1 MALQGGE
8 GIGVD
13 SARHEHNRQ
22 GRSMRRTAKR
32 RPVLPIVGAAL
43 VLAGLAST
51 GVRSTVG
58 VAAASSMTFSRQV
71 IVDQQR
77 PGFEPDIKVDPN
89 NASIYSSVPFGFS
102 TTESF
107 VWASRDHGN
116 SYQLTPGSLPIG
128 KPATCVG
135 GGDTDLLVD
144 PGSELYFSDLQGLT
158 NLSQSASADGG
169 ATWTTNCAG
178 APNSPVDRMWLAA
191 TGSLAGSDLNLYQDY
206 DAVASSSSTGN
217 ELVETVSHDGTTFAP
232 VINATPGVNCAG
244 GGLANCVTD
253 NEGISGNQVVDPA
266 TGNIFI
272 SHTDPTSSGAFVS
285 IGKVAPG
292 TLLGTTQATWHE
304 SPILNGSLCP
314 HSTCLNSGAA
324 EAITGENFASIARD
338 SAGYLYVAFAFAPI
352 SAGVQSG
359 AESIY
364 VVHSNQPATM
374 ATPDNTNLTW
384 SAPVNVSTN
393 QPSGS
398 TVGTNIF
405 PWITAGSDGR
415 VDVAWYH
422 TDEPSEAGIFG
433 AGGLN
438 SAEWSVELGQSL
450 DAHAGADYSTA
461 MVTEHPI
468 KYGQICTNGL
478 GCTTGGDRSLGD
490 FLQVTPDST
499 GAALVTYV
507 DDTSA
512 DTASGENAGT
522 VNVSRQ
528 ISGPSLL
535 SGNVPGVGTGPG
547 IPFDQVT
554 DPSGD
559 AFFSALGQHAAAG
572 DNLDLIGASLT
583 DGPGNTLVAKINVK
597 SLASLAVSP
606 TVGGPDA
613 SWIIRWTYV
622 TPGQTGNGHIYYAG
636 MDNAGTGTPTFFD
649 GDTSC
654 IPPPGNAADHCKY
667 MTFPQT
673 HGLAGTSGAYDAASG
688 VITMKVPLADVGS
701 PPTGATLYSVEAFSA
716 TSLNPQSSTTL
727 FNLTDAT
734 SPFDHVIGT
743 AATNVAESPLAVG
756 LVGVGLVTLGVAVA
770 RRRRG
775 KREAL
780 PIG

>member
-1 MALQGGE
+1 
-8 GIGVD
+8 
-13 SARHEHNRQ
+13 
-22 GRSMRRTAKR
+22 MRTSRNR

-43 VLAGLAST
+43 VIAGLAST
-51 GVRSTVG
+51 GVRATVG
-58 VAAASSMTFSRQV
+58 MAASSSITFSRQV
-71 IVDQQR
+71 VVDQQR

-89 NASIYSSVPFGFS
+89 NGTIYSSVPFGFS

-107 VWASRDHGN
+107 VWASHDHGN
-116 SYQLTPGSLPIG
+116 SYQLTPGGLPVG

-169 ATWTTNCAG
+169 TTWSTNCAG

-191 TGSLAGSDLNLYQDY
+191 TGSLGGSDLNLYQDY
-206 DAVASSSSTGN
+206 DAVSSASSGNN
-217 ELVETVSHDGTTFAP
+217 ELVETVSHDGTTFQP

-244 GGLANCVTD
+244 AGLVNCVTD
-253 NEGISGNQVVDPA
+253 NEGISGNQVVDP
-266 TGNIFI
+266 TSGNLFI

-285 IGKVAPG
+285 VGKVAAG
-292 TLLGTTQATWHE
+292 TLPGTTQATWHE

-314 HSTCLNSGAA
+314 DPTCLTSGGAA

-352 SAGVQSG
+352 TAGVQSG

-384 SAPVNVSTN
+384 SAPVNISNN

-398 TVGTNIF
+398 SIGTNVF
-405 PWITAGSDGR
+405 PWITAGNDGR

-422 TDEPSEAGIFG
+422 TDEASEAGVFG

-438 SAEWSVELGQSL
+438 SAEWSVELGQSV
-450 DAHAGADYSTA
+450 DAHGPADYSTA

-478 GCTTGGDRSLGD
+478 GCATGGDRSLGD

-499 GAALVTYV
+499 GAALVSYV

-522 VNVSRQ
+522 VDISRQ
-528 ISGPSLL
+528 ITGPSLL

-547 IPFDQVT
+547 IPVDQVT
-554 DPSGD
+554 DPTGD
-559 AFFSALGQHAAAG
+559 AFFSALGQHTAAG
-572 DNLDLIGASLT
+572 DNLDLTGASLT
-583 DGPGNTLVAKINVK
+583 DGPGNTLLATINVK
-597 SLASLAVSP
+597 SLSTLAVSP
-606 TVGGPDA
+606 TIGGPDA
-613 SWIIRWTYV
+613 SWIIRWTDV

-636 MDNAGTGTPTFFD
+636 MDNNGTGNGTPTFFD

-673 HGLAGTSGAYDAASG
+673 HGLSGSNASYNAATG
-688 VITMKVPLADVGS
+688 VISLKVPLADVGS
-701 PPTGATLYSVEAFSA
+701 PATGTTLYSVTAFSA
-716 TSLNPQSSTTL
+716 TSLNPQSATTL
-727 FNLTDAT
+727 FNLTDAAT
-734 SPFDHVIGT
+734 PFDHTIGSP
-743 AATNVAESPLAVG
+743 ATNVAETPLTVG
-756 LVGVGLVTLGVAVA
+756 LVGAGLAVLGVALV
-770 RRRRG
+770 RRRRAG
-775 KREAL
+775 DRSTASVD
-780 PIG
+780 